1 MPHMPLEGERAL
13 ALGSCSSAPEA
24 LGSERWVSTA
34 FAVGTM
40 LNMLVIQTLLV

>member
-1 MPHMPLEGERAL
+1 MPYVPLEGERAL

-24 LGSERWVSTA
+24 LGAERWVSTA

-40 LNMLVIQTLLV
+40 LNMLGIQTLV